1 MSTLALLVVLLLG
14 LVGLLVMGALVY
26 VARRHPAWVQPLLVG
41 LAGVTALAALIT
53 PVVAR

>member
-1 MSTLALLVVLLLG
+1 MSTLALLVVLLLV
-14 LVGLLVMGALVY
+14 LVGLLVVGGLAYL
-26 VARRHPAWVQPLLVG
+26 ARRHPAWVQPLLVG

>member
-1 MSTLALLVVLLLG
+1 MSTLALLVVLLLV
-14 LVGLLVMGALVY
+14 LVGLLVVGALAY
-26 VARRHPAWVQPLLVG
+26 LARRHPAWVQPLLVG